1 MISGVYANNGSF
13 LADLSQVENRISQ
26 VNKEIS
32 SGIRVNQASDD
43 PSAVASILA
52 YQGQISEIKQ
62 VQTNLNSA
70 QTEAQTA
77 DGALQ
82 TASTLMDRLVSLGA
96 EGASSTSSASARA
109 VLGQQVQSIEQ
120 QLVAVANTSIGGT
133 YIFGG
138 DSSST
143 VPYVF
148 SWNSPEGVIA
158 SGTPANTAT
167 IRDADGNEIVPRLT
181 AQQIFDVKNSDGTPA
196 PGNIFQA
203 AFALGTALLGNN
215 QPGIQSAL
223 DQVKAGSA
231 QLQQSTTA
239 YGNIET
245 WIQQGE
251 QTATTHLNNIT
262 QALSAV
268 RDSDV
273 AADATQLSLD
283 QTALQAALAAHAG
296 LGTKS
301 LFSFLG

>member
-1 MISGVYANNGSF
+1 MISGVYANNGNF
-13 LADLSQVENRISQ
+13 LADLSELENRISQ
-26 VNKEIS
+26 VNKQIS

-43 PSAVASILA
+43 PSAVAPILA
-52 YQGQISEIKQ
+52 YQGQLSEIKQ
-62 VQTNLNSA
+62 VQSNLNSA
-70 QTEAQTA
+70 LTEAQTA

-82 TASTLMDRLVSLGA
+82 TASNLMDQLVSIGA
-96 EGASSTSSASARA
+96 QGASSTASASARA
-109 VLGQQVQSIEQ
+109 VLGEQVQNIEQ

-143 VPYVF
+143 APYTF
-148 SWNSPEGVIA
+148 LWTNPEGVVA

-167 IRDADGNEIVPRLT
+167 LRDTDGNEIVPRLT
-181 AQQIFDVKNSDGTPA
+181 AQQIFDVQNPPGTPA

-203 AFALGTALLGNN
+203 VFALGTALLAND

-239 YGNIET
+239 YGNIEN
-245 WIQQGE
+245 WIQQGS

-301 LFSFLG
+301 LFNFLG

>member
-1 MISGVYANNGSF
+1 MISGVYANNGNF
-13 LADLSQVENRISQ
+13 LADLSQIDERISQ
-26 VNKEIS
+26 ANKQIS

-43 PSAVASILA
+43 PSAVAPILA
-52 YQGQISEIKQ
+52 YQGQISEINQ
-62 VQTNLNSA
+62 LQTNLNSA
-70 QTEAQTA
+70 QTEAKTA

-82 TASTLMDRLVSLGA
+82 TASTLMDQLVSLGA
-96 EGASSTSSASARA
+96 QGASSTSSPSARA
-109 VLGQQVQSIEQ
+109 VLGEQVQSIEQ

-143 VPYVF
+143 APYTF
-148 SWNSPEGVIA
+148 TGTSPEGVIA
-158 SGTPANTAT
+158 NGTPTNTAT
-167 IRDADGNEIVPRLT
+167 LRDADGNEIIPRLT
-181 AQQIFDVKNSDGTPA
+181 AQQIFDVQSPPGTPA

-203 AFALGTALLGNN
+203 ASALGTALLANN
-215 QPGIQSAL
+215 QPGIQTAL

-245 WIQQGE
+245 WIQQGS

-262 QALSAV
+262 AALSTI

>member
-1 MISGVYANNGSF
+1 MISGVYANNGNF
-13 LADLSQVENRISQ
+13 LADLSQLEDRISQ
-26 VNKEIS
+26 ANKQIS

-43 PSAVASILA
+43 PSAVAPILS
-52 YQGQISEIKQ
+52 YQGQISEINQ

-70 QTEAQTA
+70 QTEAKTA

-82 TASTLMDRLVSLGA
+82 TASTLIDQLVSLGA
-96 EGASSTSSASARA
+96 QGASSTSSPSARA
-109 VLGQQVQSIEQ
+109 VLGEQVQSIEQ

-133 YIFGG
+133 FIFGG
-138 DSSST
+138 DSPST
-143 VPYVF
+143 APYTF
-148 SWNSPEGVIA
+148 SWTSPEGVIA
-158 SGTPANTAT
+158 SGTPTNTAAL
-167 IRDADGNEIVPRLT
+167 RDADGNEIIPRLT
-181 AQQIFDVKNSDGTPA
+181 AQQIFDVQSPPGTPA

-203 AFALGTALLGNN
+203 AFALGTALLANN
-215 QPGIQSAL
+215 QPGIQTAL

-231 QLQQSTTA
+231 QLQQSATA
-239 YGNIET
+239 YGNIEN
-245 WIQQGE
+245 WIQQGS

-262 QALSAV
+262 AALSTI

>member
-1 MISGVYANNGSF
+1 MIAGLDAYNGNF
-13 LADLSQVENRISQ
+13 LADVSLLENRISE
-26 VNKEIS
+26 VNKQIS

-43 PSAVASILA
+43 PSAVAPILE
-52 YQGQISEIKQ
+52 YQGQISEINQ
-62 VQTNLNSA
+62 VQTNLSSA

-82 TASTLMDRLVSLGA
+82 TASSLMDQLVSLGA
-96 EGASSTSSASARA
+96 EGASSTSSASSRA

-143 VPYVF
+143 APYSF
-148 SWNSPEGVIA
+148 SWTSPEGVIA
-158 SGTPANTAT
+158 SGTPTNTAT
-167 IRDADGNEIVPRLT
+167 VRDSDGNEIIPRLT

-196 PGNIFQA
+196 NGNIFQA
-203 AFALGTALLGNN
+203 AFALGTALLAND
-215 QPGIQSAL
+215 QPGIQSAV

-231 QLQQSTTA
+231 QLQQSTAA

-245 WIQQGE
+245 WIQQGS

-262 QALSAV
+262 QALSSI

-273 AADATQLSLD
+273 ATDATQLSLD
-283 QTALQAALAAHAG
+283 QTALQAALAAHAS
-296 LGTKS
+296 LSIKS